1 MTWNIP
7 WKYRVKT
14 GSGTAAAYVIQDV
27 DIKQYIVLENSGR
40 TVITKDHL
48 DGDDAAKAAKTPG
61 GNHE

>member
-1 MTWNIP
+1 MAWNIP

-14 GSGTAAAYVIQDV
+14 KSDDGVAHVIQGV
-27 DIKQYIVLENSGR
+27 DIKQYVVLENSGR

-48 DGDDAAKAAKTPG
+48 DGDDAARAAKTPG